1 MPDYEIPLGTDNI
14 SKAAFFEQLVREP
27 GQMSQSSSSTE
38 VISAKSPMDEPA
50 ETKKRPLDLAAL
62 RQKQLQKRRKA
73 ASEGQAT
80 TRNSDLKPPQRS
92 SLSGRLS
99 SGPFLA
105 PCPLFPKIGRPP
117 RPQPIDAEQP
127 ACNLLP
133 ASASTSTTKANASL
147 NPFAAS
153 IEEEGELRVK
163 KKNPFSVIDNICE
176 SRILLPS
183 DQDSVSITEDGF
195 DLLDGGMGEHVSQAL
210 QTQLRK
216 VSKLAPSLSRSF
228 SCPAGLA
235 SPHISLSKKYR
246 GSLTD
251 FLEASSHYKDDSDA
265 SGTSEDEEAASHGYM
280 SDVEQDCEL
289 QGLRKET
296 EVTSTSCATDEHDAQ
311 REPRINGDDVKP
323 NDQEQAAGKSTGFFD
338 LIIGKRLER
347 GGITEQEILAIA
359 ELTKVRKPDKKTSP
373 APEPPRCSSDV
384 RGRESVER
392 VAQSNELPM
401 DWTIKTGMTILSRK
415 PFACASQITSDEQS
429 GYLLHF
435 VQHRAEH
442 PKDFPKDQTFG
453 RSIYPYLY
461 HWTYPPDKL
470 APSNVALMAKVL
482 AKEGDEAGMKD
493 YERIEL
499 AHFRRC
505 EEAWKEAF
513 QSVYAM
519 TRNGHAEYFFYINS
533 QFSVVLFSGD
543 KDSSKECD
551 AFMSTSTGGIRKCLD
566 AEGIQYHLVFGDR
579 GRVFRRQDR
588 SEVDGAPLFS
598 KKPANDD
605 DSKTL
610 DGGES
615 SQLDSSKE
623 KHPLRFNG
631 YANVHRLFNFLL
643 NWKEPQTER
652 RAMQLPTLLCA
663 KPFMNA
669 SLKTAKILKNE
680 KVRYNDVEDPVG
692 GKMIE
697 TMHKLQIAGFILPTS
712 AYDMLTLLRAQQ
724 VIKDPSGGLLM
735 VTVKT
740 EERTVGLNAGLAE
753 RGETGRTRQVATVR
767 TIACRGNVLRWK

>member
-1 MPDYEIPLGTDNI
+1 
-14 SKAAFFEQLVREP
+14 
-27 GQMSQSSSSTE
+27 MSQSSSCMK

-73 ASEGQAT
+73 ASESQSTA
-80 TRNSDLKPPQRS
+80 RNSDQKPQQRS

-117 RPQPIDAEQP
+117 RPQPVDVEQIQP
-127 ACNLLP
+127 PCNLLP
-133 ASASTSTTKANASL
+133 ASALTSTTKANASL

-176 SRILLPS
+176 SRILLPN
-183 DQDSVSITEDGF
+183 DEDSASIAGDGF
-195 DLLDGGMGEHVSQAL
+195 ELLDGGMGEHVSQAL
-210 QTQLRK
+210 QTQLGK

-235 SPHISLSKKYR
+235 TPHISLSKKSR

-265 SGTSEDEEAASHGYM
+265 SVTSEDEEAASHGYM

-289 QGLRKET
+289 QGLCKET
-296 EVTSTSCATDEHDAQ
+296 ELTPASCATDEHDAQ
-311 REPRINGDDVKP
+311 RELRINGDDVKP
-323 NDQEQAAGKSTGFFD
+323 NDQEVGAGNSTGFLD

-359 ELTKVRKPDKKTSP
+359 ELTKVRKTDKKTSP
-373 APEPPRCSSDV
+373 APEPPKCSSDI
-384 RGRESVER
+384 RGTESVER
-392 VAQSNELPM
+392 VANSNELPM

-415 PFACASQITSDEQS
+415 PFACASEGTSDEQS

-435 VQHRAEH
+435 VQHRAED
-442 PKDFPKDQTFG
+442 PKDLPKNQTFG
-453 RSIYPYLY
+453 CSIYPYLY

-482 AKEGDEAGMKD
+482 AKEEDEAGMKD
-493 YERIEL
+493 YERLEL

-551 AFMSTSTGGIRKCLD
+551 AFMSTSTAGIRKCLD

-598 KKPANDD
+598 KKPGNDD
-605 DSKTL
+605 GSKTS

-615 SQLDSSKE
+615 SGQLDRSKE

-663 KPFMNA
+663 TPFMNA

-697 TMHKLQIAGFILPTS
+697 TMHKLQISGFILPTS

-740 EERTVGLNAGLAE
+740 EERTVGLNAGLADKA
-753 RGETGRTRQVATVR
+753 ETGKTRQVATVN